1 MMGSSVFGNM
11 HSEHIQCNAAG
22 GNGGEDNPREE
33 QPIDYTVGC
42 TVPIAV
48 SSPLCSHR
56 RLQTERARTKKKT
69 QMGL

>member
-1 MMGSSVFGNM
+1 MMVSSVSGNM

-22 GNGGEDNPREE
+22 GDGGEDLPKEE

-42 TVPIAV
+42 TVPIAI

-56 RLQTERARTKKKT
+56 RLQTERVRTRRKT